1 MISLAFIKFWDKF
14 LSISIILERR
24 LNVNLCK
31 CKLVVPLDII
41 SLILFVTFDKSKLKL
56 IFFASFSFLNTLFKR
71 NIIIDY
77 VPLLE
82 EHAVKWYAR
91 D

>member
-14 LSISIILERR
+14 LSISIILESR
-24 LNVNLCK
+24 LKVNLCK
-31 CKLVVPLDII
+31 CKLVVSRDII
-41 SLILFVTFDKSKLKL
+41 SLILFVTLDKSKLKL

-77 VPLLE
+77 VPLFE
-82 EHAVKWYAR
+82 EQAVRWYAR